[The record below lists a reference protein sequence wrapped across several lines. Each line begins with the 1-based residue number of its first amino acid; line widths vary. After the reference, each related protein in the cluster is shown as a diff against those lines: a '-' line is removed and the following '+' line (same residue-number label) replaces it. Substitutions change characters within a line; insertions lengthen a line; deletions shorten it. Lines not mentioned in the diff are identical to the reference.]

1 MVVQT
6 VSARRRL
13 GMPCAWTSQAVRKLR
28 GGETLFRPAR
38 RPAQR
43 GGARVAELP
52 TGTVT
57 LLFTD
62 IEGSTRLLRSLKG
75 EYGRVLS
82 AHRAVMRQA
91 FSCHGG
97 HEFGTEGDASFVA
110 FGSPQSALLAAAAA
124 QTGLAGYAWPNN
136 ADVRVR
142 MGVHT
147 GTPTVVDG
155 DYVGLD
161 VHRVARICSAGHG
174 GQVLVSDATRSLVG
188 EGDTAELGFRD
199 LGYHRLKDLDRPE
212 RLHQLVARGLRKAFP
227 PVRSLPPA
235 SNLPSIPTS
244 FVGRGRELADVHAML
259 EDPAVRLLTLTGP
272 GGTGKTRLA
281 LEAAGSLVERFPDG
295 VWFVPLAAI
304 EDSRHVGLAVVEAL
318 GLSNA
323 QGRPTGELV
332 AEHLG
337 DRSVLLILD
346 NFERVAA
353 AAGWVHDLLSRAPQ
367 AKALVT
373 SRAVLNLSEEHE
385 YRVPPL
391 PLPPR
396 AAGDPR
402 ALLESE
408 AVALF
413 VQRARAV
420 SPHFG
425 LKESTAPAV
434 AEVCARLDGLP
445 LAIELAAGHL
455 RLLSLEDLRR
465 RLQARLPLLESR
477 ARDLPDRQ
485 RTLRNTI
492 DWSYRLLAPDDQA
505 LFRRLA
511 VFVGGWTLESAEAV
525 VGTVDG
531 AQGDLLSGLA
541 TLVEHSMVWRDEAAG
556 TTRYRMLS
564 TIREYAIGELERSG
578 ELAALRRRHAEHL
591 IAVSETANLHLE
603 QPDQMAWLAWF
614 DAEMDNLR
622 AALTWAL
629 ERSSTDEDRQA
640 TALRF
645 ARSLGWL
652 WYTRGDT
659 REALSWLERVLEAGT
674 EGPRSLRAPVLY
686 LYAAFADRQG
696 QAERAIES
704 LQESVALFRAE
715 DDGSRVA
722 KALNALGDV
731 TFRHGGHTEARR
743 LWDDALTLVHDSSN
757 PTDEHTVGL
766 LTANLGIL
774 ALEEGRLEEARA
786 LLERGLAVVHGHGD
800 HRAVAQCQPYLAK
813 AAAAEGDLPRAFALL
828 SEALKFFDQW
838 NDRPGLAS
846 CLEALAAM
854 AAREREA
861 VRAARL
867 VGAAATVREAAGAP
881 LLLAERNKLEQ
892 YIAPAS
898 AALGEEGLATA
909 TAEGQAMTLEQT
921 VNYALT
927 WAQGRSGAT
936 PA

>member
-1 MVVQT
+1 MT
-6 VSARRRL
+6 
-13 GMPCAWTSQAVRKLR
+13 
-28 GGETLFRPAR
+28 
-38 RPAQR
+38 
-43 GGARVAELP
+43 ELP

-62 IEGSTRLLRSLKG
+62 IEGSTRLLRSLKD

-82 AHRAVMRQA
+82 VHRAILRQA
-91 FSCHGG
+91 FSCHEGR
-97 HEFGTEGDASFVA
+97 EFGAEGDASFVA
-110 FGSPQSALLAAAAA
+110 FGSPQSALLAAATA
-124 QTGLAGYAWPNN
+124 QMSLAGHAWPNS

-142 MGVHT
+142 IGVHT

-174 GQVLVSDATRSLVG
+174 GQVLVSDTTRSLIG
-188 EGDTAELGFRD
+188 EGDMGGELGFRD

-212 RLHQLVARGLRKAFP
+212 RLHQLAGRGLPEEFP
-227 PVRSLPPA
+227 PLRSLLPA
-235 SNLPSIPTS
+235 SNLPSVPTS
-244 FVGRGRELADVHAML
+244 FVGRRRELADVRAML
-259 EDPAVRLLTLTGP
+259 EDPAVRLITLTGS
-272 GGTGKTRLA
+272 GGAGKTRVA
-281 LEAAGSLVERFPDG
+281 LEAASKLVGSFPDG
-295 VWFVPLAAI
+295 VYFVPLAAV
-304 EDSRHVGLAVVEAL
+304 EDSRYVGLAVAESL
-318 GLSNA
+318 GLSSA
-323 QGRPTGELV
+323 QGRSTGELV
-332 AEHLG
+332 AEHLR

-346 NFERVAA
+346 NFEQVAA
-353 AAGWVHDLLSRAPQ
+353 AAGWVHDLLSRAPR

-373 SRAVLNLSEEHE
+373 SRAVLNLSGEHE

-391 PLPPR
+391 PLPAAS
-396 AAGDPR
+396 AAGDPS

-420 SPHFG
+420 GPHVRLEG
-425 LKESTAPAV
+425 ATVPAI

-445 LAIELAAGHL
+445 LAIELAAAHL
-455 RLLSLEDLRR
+455 RLLSPEDLRR
-465 RLQARLPLLESR
+465 RLRARLPLLESR
-477 ARDLPDRQ
+477 ASDLPERQ

-492 DWSYRLLAPDDQA
+492 DWSYRLLSPDDQA

-525 VGTVDG
+525 AGTVDSS
-531 AQGDLLSGLA
+531 QGDLLSGLA
-541 TLVEHSMVWRDEAAG
+541 TLLEHSLVWRDDA
-556 TTRYRMLS
+556 TDITRYRMLS
-564 TIREYAIGELERSG
+564 TIREYATSELERSG

-629 ERSSTDEDRQA
+629 ERSSDDEDRQA
-640 TALRF
+640 AALRF

-652 WYTRGDT
+652 WYTRGDM
-659 REALSWLERVLEAGT
+659 REALSWLERVLGAGT
-674 EGPRSLRAPVLY
+674 KGPPSLRAPVLY
-686 LYAAFADRQG
+686 LYAAFADRHG
-696 QAERAIES
+696 QVERAIAS

-715 DDGSRVA
+715 GDRSRVA
-722 KALNALGDV
+722 KALNALGDM
-731 TFRHGGHTEARR
+731 TFRHGDHTEARR
-743 LWDDALTLVHDSSN
+743 LWDDALALVHDSPD

-774 ALEEGRLEEARA
+774 ALEEGHLTEARA
-786 LLERGLAVVHGHGD
+786 LLERGLAVFDGHGD
-800 HRAVAQCQPYLAK
+800 HRAVAECQPYLAK
-813 AAAAEGDLPRAFALL
+813 TAAAEGDLPRAYALL
-828 SEALKFFDQW
+828 SEALAFFDQW

-861 VRAARL
+861 VRAVRL
-867 VGAAATVREAAGAP
+867 VGAASTVREAADAP
-881 LLLAERNKLEQ
+881 LLLAERDKLERD
-892 YIAPAS
+892 IAPAS
-898 AALGEEGLATA
+898 AALGEEGFITA
-909 TAEGQAMTLEQT
+909 TAEGQAMTLDQA

-927 WAQGRSGAT
+927 WAQGRSRAT
-936 PA
+936 PATE